1 MVRTHTNPTPPG
13 SREAPAS
20 LDGAS
25 RRNRRLLPLYAVTGL
40 LIAIL
45 LGQLA
50 REQFVNRPEYLEREK
65 QQTLRRII
73 LPAPRG
79 TIYDRDGRLL
89 AGNRATFSA
98 SVFLDELR
106 PAFREEYIRQVRA
119 VREQER
125 VTGESAG
132 IRNREIVWRA
142 RMAVVRRHLDTLEE
156 LLGRELEMSLPTLRG
171 HFHQRILLPL
181 PLVENLTEEE
191 YATLIDQLPKDSPI
205 VVATDSARYYPYGP
219 LAAHTLGYVV
229 NQPEEVPEDLSGEDL
244 LTFSRYGK
252 QGKAGVERTFEADL
266 HGDSGEEVWRVDPQG
281 FQFERVDFRQP
292 AVGND
297 VHLSLDVEVQQA
309 AERALDGYVGAAVAL
324 DPRTGEVLALASRPT
339 YDLNELTP
347 RIPSPVFARINE
359 EGAWLNRAVQG
370 LYPPGSTFKP
380 VTAMAALRADEI
392 EPEETLWCG
401 TSYLVGNR
409 RFPEHSSPGF
419 GDIALARALAVSS
432 NVYFYQTG
440 LLAGPEA
447 IADAAR
453 ALGLGTP
460 TGVELPFETDD
471 MLVPDPDWKREN
483 RGEGW
488 WPGDTANL
496 SIGQGFLRVTPLQ
509 MAVMA
514 ASLATGETGI
524 RPTLLRREEGE
535 AWLDR
540 ATRLPLPLSAED
552 RQAIVAG
559 MRAAVTE
566 GTARRAQI
574 PGIEVAGKTGTAQVY
589 PGGKARTLA
598 WFIGFAPVDN
608 PRIAFAVVTESQE
621 AGVEFAGG
629 AQAAP
634 IARAMLEAFFAQ
646 EEAAPATPEAP
657 FTPLVHRPEEPDVGV
672 P

>member
-1 MVRTHTNPTPPG
+1 MARKRTNPTSGPG
-13 SREAPAS
+13 EANAS
-20 LDGAS
+20 LDVA
-25 RRNRRLLPLYAVTGL
+25 RRRHRRLLPLYAITG
-40 LIAIL
+40 IL
-45 LGQLA
+45 LAVLFGQLG

-119 VREQER
+119 VRERER
-125 VTGESAG
+125 ATGEPAETS
-132 IRNREIVWRA
+132 NRDLVWRA
-142 RMAVVRRHLDTLEE
+142 RMAVIRRHLDTLEE
-156 LLGRELEMSLPTLRG
+156 LIGRELDMSLPTLRG

-229 NQPEEVPEDLSGEDL
+229 NQPEEVPEDLSGDDL

-252 QGKAGVERTFEADL
+252 RGKAGVEREFEADL

-292 AVGND
+292 VVGGD
-297 VHLSLDVEVQQA
+297 VYLSLDAEVQQA

-324 DPRTGEVLALASRPT
+324 DPQTGEVLALASRPT

-359 EGAWLNRAVQG
+359 KGAWLNRAVQG

-380 VTAMAALRADEI
+380 VTAMAALREDQV

-419 GDIALARALAVSS
+419 GDIALERALAVSS

-440 LLAGPEA
+440 LAAGAEA
-447 IADAAR
+447 IADTAR
-453 ALGLGTP
+453 VLGLATP

-471 MLVPDPDWKREN
+471 MLVPDPAWKREN

-509 MAVMA
+509 MAVVA

-524 RPTLLRREEGE
+524 RPTLLRREGEG
-535 AWLDR
+535 WLDR
-540 ATRLPLPLSAED
+540 ATRLPLPLSEED
-552 RQAIVAG
+552 REAIVAG
-559 MRAAVTE
+559 MRAAVAE
-566 GTARRAQI
+566 GTARRAQL
-574 PGIEVAGKTGTAQVY
+574 PDIEVAGKTGTAQVY

-598 WFIGFAPVDN
+598 WFIGFAPVQN

-621 AGVEFAGG
+621 DGVEFAGG

-646 EEAAPATPEAP
+646 EEGVPGAPEAP
-657 FTPLVHRPEEPDVGV
+657 FSPLVHRLGEREAVV
-672 P
+672 Q

>member
-1 MVRTHTNPTPPG
+1 MARKRTNPTPSSG
-13 SREAPAS
+13 EANAS
-20 LDGAS
+20 LDVAT
-25 RRNRRLLPLYAVTGL
+25 RRNRRLLPLYAITGV
-40 LIAIL
+40 LIAVL
-45 LGQLA
+45 LGQLG

-119 VREQER
+119 VRERER
-125 VTGESAG
+125 ASGEPAEIS
-132 IRNREIVWRA
+132 NRELVWRA
-142 RMAVVRRHLDTLEE
+142 RMAVIRKHLDTLGD
-156 LLGRELEMSLPTLRG
+156 LLGRDLEMSLPTLRG

-181 PLVENLTEEE
+181 PLVKNLTEEE
-191 YATLIDQLPKDSPI
+191 YAILIDQLPPDSPI

-229 NQPEEVPEDLSGEDL
+229 NQPEEVPEDREGDDL

-252 QGKAGVERTFEADL
+252 QGKAGVEREFDGDL
-266 HGDSGEEVWRVDPQG
+266 HGNSGEEVWRVDPQG

-297 VHLSLDVEVQQA
+297 VYLSLDVEVQQA

-380 VTAMAALRADEI
+380 VTAMAALREDQV

-401 TSYLVGNR
+401 SSYLVGNR
-409 RFPEHSSPGF
+409 RFPEHSTPGF
-419 GDIALARALAVSS
+419 GDIALERALAVSS

-440 LLAGPEA
+440 LRAGPEA
-447 IADAAR
+447 IADTSR
-453 ALGLGTP
+453 ILGLATP

-471 MLVPDPDWKREN
+471 MLVPDPAWKREN

-488 WPGDTANL
+488 WPGDTANF

-509 MAVMA
+509 MAVVA
-514 ASLATGETGI
+514 ASFATGETGI
-524 RPTLLRREEGE
+524 RPTLLRREGEG
-535 AWLDR
+535 WLDR
-540 ATRLPLPLSAED
+540 ATRLPLPLAEED

-559 MRAAVTE
+559 MRAAVAE
-566 GTARRAQI
+566 GTARRAQL

-598 WFIGFAPVDN
+598 WFIGFAPLEN

-621 AGVEFAGG
+621 DGVEFAGG
-629 AQAAP
+629 VQAAP

-646 EEAAPATPEAP
+646 EEAVPETEGVP
-657 FTPLVHRPEEPDVGV
+657 FPPLVQRLEDREVAV
-672 P
+672 Q

>member
-1 MVRTHTNPTPPG
+1 MARKRTNPTPSSG
-13 SREAPAS
+13 EANAS
-20 LDGAS
+20 LDVAT
-25 RRNRRLLPLYAVTGL
+25 RRNRRLLPLYAITGL
-40 LIAIL
+40 LIAVL
-45 LGQLA
+45 LGQLG

-106 PAFREEYIRQVRA
+106 PAFREEYIQQVRA
-119 VREQER
+119 VRERER
-125 VTGESAG
+125 ASGEPAEIS
-132 IRNREIVWRA
+132 NRELVWRA
-142 RMAVVRRHLDTLEE
+142 RMAVIRKHLDTLGD
-156 LLGRELEMSLPTLRG
+156 LLGRDLEMSLPTLRG

-191 YATLIDQLPKDSPI
+191 YAILIDQLPPDSPI

-229 NQPEEVPEDLSGEDL
+229 NQPEEVPEDREGDDL

-252 QGKAGVERTFEADL
+252 QGKAGVEREFDGDL
-266 HGDSGEEVWRVDPQG
+266 HGNSGEEVWRVDPQG

-297 VHLSLDVEVQQA
+297 VYLSLDVEVQQA

-380 VTAMAALRADEI
+380 VTAMAALREDQV

-401 TSYLVGNR
+401 SSYLVGNR
-409 RFPEHSSPGF
+409 RFPEHSTPGF
-419 GDIALARALAVSS
+419 GDIALERALAVSS

-440 LLAGPEA
+440 LRAGPEA
-447 IADAAR
+447 IADTSR
-453 ALGLGTP
+453 ILGLATP

-471 MLVPDPDWKREN
+471 MLVPDPAWKREN
-483 RGEGW
+483 RSEGW
-488 WPGDTANL
+488 WPGDTANF

-509 MAVMA
+509 MAVVA
-514 ASLATGETGI
+514 ASFATGETGI
-524 RPTLLRREEGE
+524 RPTLLRREGEG
-535 AWLDR
+535 WLDR
-540 ATRLPLPLSAED
+540 ATRLPLPLAEED

-559 MRAAVTE
+559 MRAAVAE
-566 GTARRAQI
+566 GTARRAQL
-574 PGIEVAGKTGTAQVY
+574 PGIEMAGKTGTAQVY

-598 WFIGFAPVDN
+598 WFIGFAPLEN

-621 AGVEFAGG
+621 DGVEFAGG
-629 AQAAP
+629 VQAAP

-646 EEAAPATPEAP
+646 EEAVPETEGVP
-657 FTPLVHRPEEPDVGV
+657 FPPLVQRLEDREVV
-672 P
+672 VQ

>member
-1 MVRTHTNPTPPG
+1 MARKRTNPTSGPG
-13 SREAPAS
+13 EANAS
-20 LDGAS
+20 LDVAH
-25 RRNRRLLPLYAVTGL
+25 RRNRRLLPLYAITG
-40 LIAIL
+40 IL
-45 LGQLA
+45 LAVLLAQLG

-119 VREQER
+119 VRERER
-125 VTGESAG
+125 ATGEPAETS
-132 IRNREIVWRA
+132 NRDLVWRA
-142 RMAVVRRHLDTLEE
+142 RMAVIRRHLDTLEG
-156 LLGRELEMSLPTLRG
+156 LIGRELDMSLATLRG

-229 NQPEEVPEDLSGEDL
+229 NQPEEVPEDLSGDDL

-252 QGKAGVERTFEADL
+252 RGKAGVEREFEADL

-292 AVGND
+292 VVGGD
-297 VHLSLDVEVQQA
+297 VYLSLDAEVQQA

-324 DPRTGEVLALASRPT
+324 DPQTGEVLALASRPT

-359 EGAWLNRAVQG
+359 KGAWLNRAVQG

-380 VTAMAALRADEI
+380 VTAMAALREDQV

-419 GDIALARALAVSS
+419 GDIALERALAVSS

-440 LLAGPEA
+440 LAAGAEA
-447 IADAAR
+447 IADTAR
-453 ALGLGTP
+453 VLGLATP

-471 MLVPDPDWKREN
+471 MLVPDPAWKREN

-509 MAVMA
+509 MAVVA

-524 RPTLLRREEGE
+524 RPTLLRQEGE
-535 AWLDR
+535 GWLDR
-540 ATRLPLPLSAED
+540 ATRLPLPLSEED

-559 MRAAVTE
+559 MRAAVAE
-566 GTARRAQI
+566 GTARRAQL
-574 PGIEVAGKTGTAQVY
+574 PDIEVAGKTGTAQVY

-598 WFIGFAPVDN
+598 WFIGFAPVQN

-621 AGVEFAGG
+621 DGVEFAGG

-646 EEAAPATPEAP
+646 EEEPGPPEAP
-657 FTPLVHRPEEPDVGV
+657 FSPLVNRLGAREAVV
-672 P
+672 Q